1 MTRAKR
7 KRSHLHSSSRLN
19 PKLTI
24 PSILEAAKQK
34 FARTFQLMETIEEGI
49 ERGLTAELNY
59 TEELTQAVTPLLSNP
74 PRTASFKA
82 DVLYTLE
89 ILSTLRERSIKF
101 MKAFH
106 SASLL
111 MNEST
116 AEVGIA
122 EGREKGEVAKERLG
136 SDEQAEKELRERVN
150 VVDDDWAVVE
160 GGIQGALEMLK
171 DASEGGAVTFGGGG
185 GGVRLDG
192 GYGGF
197 NGENPF
203 NPNAGGD
210 MTALE
215 RAIMR
220 NSVRGAGESIEN
232 AI

>member
-1 MTRAKR
+1 
-7 KRSHLHSSSRLN
+7 
-19 PKLTI
+19 
-24 PSILEAAKQK
+24 
-34 FARTFQLMETIEEGI
+34 METIEEGI

-122 EGREKGEVAKERLG
+122 EGREKGEVAKERLS

-171 DASEGGAVTFGGGG
+171 DVPEEGAVAFGGGG
-185 GGVRLDG
+185 GGGGGGVSLDG

-203 NPNAGGD
+203 NPNAGGGD

-220 NSVRGAGESIEN
+220 NSGGSGIDYNAILRDVTRDAGESIKN
-232 AI
+232 LF

>member
-1 MTRAKR
+1 
-7 KRSHLHSSSRLN
+7 
-19 PKLTI
+19 
-24 PSILEAAKQK
+24 
-34 FARTFQLMETIEEGI
+34 
-49 ERGLTAELNY
+49 
-59 TEELTQAVTPLLSNP
+59 
-74 PRTASFKA
+74 
-82 DVLYTLE
+82 
-89 ILSTLRERSIKF
+89 

-171 DASEGGAVTFGGGG
+171 DVSEESAVAFGGGG
-185 GGVRLDG
+185 GGVSLND

-203 NPNAGGD
+203 NPNAGGGD

-220 NSVRGAGESIEN
+220 NSGGSGIDYSALLRDATRDAGE
-232 AI
+232 ALKMM

>member
-1 MTRAKR
+1 
-7 KRSHLHSSSRLN
+7 
-19 PKLTI
+19 
-24 PSILEAAKQK
+24 
-34 FARTFQLMETIEEGI
+34 METIEEGI

-82 DVLYTLE
+82 DLLYTLE
-89 ILSTLRERSIKF
+89 ILSTLKERSIKF

-160 GGIQGALEMLK
+160 GGIQGALELLK
-171 DASEGGAVTFGGGG
+171 DVSEEGAVAFGGGG
-185 GGVRLDG
+185 GVSLND

-203 NPNAGGD
+203 NPNAGGGD

-220 NSVRGAGESIEN
+220 NSGGSGIDYLVQATKQAGE
-232 AI
+232 AFRTM